1 MGGTAEAK
9 LSSHIGDEA
18 FFIEVFGKNKGGMIM
33 VVVMDLRATE
43 AQIREVKKRLEQLGF
58 KTHLIRGVERIVIGA
73 IGDRK
78 QIMDSGI
85 EIMPGV
91 EKIVPIMKPYKL
103 VSREAKSENTVIKVK
118 EFTIGGSEITVI
130 AGPCAVESRE
140 QLMETARLVREAGA
154 KAIRGGTYKPRT
166 SPYSFQGMEEEGLK
180 LLAEA
185 GRETGLATITEVVDE
200 RSLSLALEYV
210 DLIQIGARNMQNF
223 QLLKAV
229 GRVNKPVVLKR
240 GLSATMEEW
249 LMAAE
254 YIMSEG
260 NYSVILCER
269 GIRTF
274 ETYTRNTL
282 DLSAVPMIKQLSH
295 LPVIVDPSH
304 STGDWRLVG
313 PLSKGAVAVGAD
325 GLLIEVHP
333 DPCKALCDGP
343 QSLTP
348 ENFRQLMEELAPVA
362 QSVGKTLV
370 KERGVV

>member
-1 MGGTAEAK
+1 
-9 LSSHIGDEA
+9 
-18 FFIEVFGKNKGGMIM
+18 M

-43 AQIREVKKRLEQLGF
+43 KQIKDVKKRLEEYGF
-58 KTHLIRGVERIVIGA
+58 KAHLIKGVERIVIGA
-73 IGDRK
+73 IGDHK
-78 QIMDSGI
+78 QITSSGI

-91 EKIVPIMKPYKL
+91 EKIVPIMKPFKL
-103 VSREAKSENTVIKVK
+103 VSRETKAEDTIIKVK
-118 EFTIGGSEITVI
+118 GFTVGGEEISVI

-140 QLMETARLVREAGA
+140 QLLETARLVRAAGA

-166 SPYSFQGMEEEGLK
+166 SPYSFQGMEEQGLE

-185 GRETGLATITEVVDE
+185 GSESGLATITEVIDE
-200 RSLSLALEYV
+200 SSLNLAAEYV
-210 DLIQIGARNMQNF
+210 DIIQIGARNMQNF
-223 QLLKAV
+223 HLLRAV
-229 GRVNKPVVLKR
+229 GRINKPVVLKR

-260 NYSVILCER
+260 NYNVILCER

-282 DLSAVPMIKQLSH
+282 DLSAVPVIKQLSH

-304 STGDWRLVG
+304 ATGEWRLVA
-313 PLSKGAVAVGAD
+313 PLSKGAIAVGAD

-348 ENFRQLMEELAPVA
+348 GNFQQLMEDLLPIAKCVGRKLA
-362 QSVGKTLV
+362 VG
-370 KERGVV
+370 R

>member
-1 MGGTAEAK
+1 
-9 LSSHIGDEA
+9 
-18 FFIEVFGKNKGGMIM
+18 M
-33 VVVMDLRATE
+33 VVVMDLRADE
-43 AQIREVKKRLEQLGF
+43 KQIRDVKKRLEELGF

-73 IGDRK
+73 IGDRT
-78 QIMDSGI
+78 QIMSSGI

-91 EKIVPIMKPYKL
+91 EKIVPIMKPFKL
-103 VSREAKSENTVIKVK
+103 VSREVKAEDTVINVGD
-118 EFTIGGSEITVI
+118 FAIGGREIAVI

-140 QLMETARLVREAGA
+140 QLFQTARLVRDAGA

-166 SPYSFQGMEEEGLK
+166 SPYSFQGMEDEGLE

-185 GRETGLATITEVVDE
+185 GRETGLATITEVIDE
-200 RSLSLALEYV
+200 KSLSRAVDYV
-210 DLIQIGARNMQNF
+210 DILQIGARNMQNF
-223 QLLKAV
+223 NLLRAA
-229 GRVNKPVVLKR
+229 GRLSKPVVLKR

-260 NYSVILCER
+260 NYNVILCER

-282 DLSAVPMIKQLSH
+282 DLSAVPLIKQLSH

-304 STGDWRLVG
+304 ATGDWRLVA
-313 PLSKGAVAVGAD
+313 PLSKGAVAAGAD

-348 ENFRQLMEELAPVA
+348 ENFRILMNEMKPVA
-362 QSVGKTLV
+362 GSVGRSLFN
-370 KERGVV
+370 

>member
-1 MGGTAEAK
+1 
-9 LSSHIGDEA
+9 
-18 FFIEVFGKNKGGMIM
+18 MI
-33 VVVMDLRATE
+33 VVMDLRATE
-43 AQIREVKKRLEQLGF
+43 EQVKEVNRRLEELGF
-58 KTHLIRGVERIVIGA
+58 KTHFIRGVERLVIGA

-78 QIMDSGI
+78 QILDSGI

-91 EKIVPIMKPYKL
+91 EKLVPIMKPFKL
-103 VSREAKSENTVIKVK
+103 VSREVKQENTVIRVK
-118 EFTIGGSEITVI
+118 GFDIGGKEIAVI
-130 AGPCAVESRE
+130 AGPCAVENRK
-140 QLMETARLVREAGA
+140 QLMETAKLVAEAGA

-166 SPYSFQGMEEEGLK
+166 SPYSFQGMEEEGLE

-185 GRETGLATITEVVDE
+185 GEKSGLATISEVIDE
-200 RSLSLALEYV
+200 RSLCQAVNYV
-210 DLIQIGARNMQNF
+210 DIIQIGARNMQNF
-223 QLLKAV
+223 HLLKAAGKV
-229 GRVNKPVVLKR
+229 KKPVVLKR

-260 NYSVILCER
+260 NYNVILCER

-274 ETYTRNTL
+274 ENYTRNTL
-282 DLSAVPMIKQLSH
+282 DLSAVPLIKQLSH

-304 STGDWRLVG
+304 ATGEWRLVP

-333 DPCKALCDGP
+333 DPVKALCDGP

-348 ENFRQLMEELAPVA
+348 ENFKQLMAELKPVA
-362 QSVGKTLV
+362 SSVN
-370 KERGVV
+370 RDI

>member
-1 MGGTAEAK
+1 
-9 LSSHIGDEA
+9 
-18 FFIEVFGKNKGGMIM
+18 MI
-33 VVVMDLRATE
+33 VVMDLRATE
-43 AQIREVKKRLEQLGF
+43 EQVEAVDNRLEELGF
-58 KTHLIRGVERIVIGA
+58 KTHLIRGVERLVIGA

-78 QIMDSGI
+78 QILNSGI

-91 EKIVPIMKPYKL
+91 EKLVPIMKPFKL
-103 VSREAKSENTVIKVK
+103 VGRDVKPEDTVIRVK
-118 EFTIGGSEITVI
+118 DFNIGAKEITVI

-140 QLMETARLVREAGA
+140 QLMETARLVAEAGA
-154 KAIRGGTYKPRT
+154 RAIRGGTYKPRT
-166 SPYSFQGMEEEGLK
+166 SPYSFQGMEEDGLQ

-185 GRETGLATITEVVDE
+185 GRETGLATITEVIDE
-200 RSLSLALEYV
+200 MSLGLAVNYV
-210 DLIQIGARNMQNF
+210 DIIQIGARNMQNF
-223 QLLKAV
+223 QLLKAA
-229 GRVNKPVVLKR
+229 GRISKPVVLKR

-260 NYSVILCER
+260 NYNVILCER

-274 ETYTRNTL
+274 ENYTRNTL
-282 DLSAVPMIKQLSH
+282 DLSAVPLIKQLSH

-304 STGDWRLVG
+304 ATGEWRLVP

-333 DPCKALCDGP
+333 DPVKALCDGP

-348 ENFRQLMEELAPVA
+348 ENFRLLMKDLRPVA
-362 QSVGKTLV
+362 HAVG
-370 KERGVV
+370 RDI

>member
-1 MGGTAEAK
+1 
-9 LSSHIGDEA
+9 
-18 FFIEVFGKNKGGMIM
+18 MI
-33 VVVMDLRATE
+33 VVMDLRATE
-43 AQIREVKKRLEQLGF
+43 EQVEAVDNRLEELGF
-58 KTHLIRGVERIVIGA
+58 KTHLIRGVERLVIGA

-78 QIMDSGI
+78 QILNSGI

-91 EKIVPIMKPYKL
+91 EKLVPIMKPFKL
-103 VSREAKSENTVIKVK
+103 VGRDVKPEDTVIRVK
-118 EFTIGGSEITVI
+118 DFNIGAKEITVI

-140 QLMETARLVREAGA
+140 QLMETAQLVAEAGA
-154 KAIRGGTYKPRT
+154 RAIRGGTYKPRT
-166 SPYSFQGMEEEGLK
+166 SPYSFQGMEEDGLQ

-185 GRETGLATITEVVDE
+185 GRETGLATITEVIDE
-200 RSLSLALEYV
+200 MSLGLAVNYV
-210 DLIQIGARNMQNF
+210 DIIQIGARNMQNF
-223 QLLKAV
+223 QLLKAA
-229 GRVNKPVVLKR
+229 GRISKPVVLKR

-260 NYSVILCER
+260 NYNVILCER

-274 ETYTRNTL
+274 ENYTRNTL
-282 DLSAVPMIKQLSH
+282 DLSAVPLIKQLSH

-304 STGDWRLVG
+304 ATGEWRLVP

-333 DPCKALCDGP
+333 DPVKALCDGP

-348 ENFRQLMEELAPVA
+348 ENFRLLMKDLRPVA
-362 QSVGKTLV
+362 HAVG
-370 KERGVV
+370 RDI

>member
-1 MGGTAEAK
+1 
-9 LSSHIGDEA
+9 
-18 FFIEVFGKNKGGMIM
+18 M

-43 AQIREVKKRLEQLGF
+43 KHIKDVKKRLEQLGF
-58 KTHLIRGVERIVIGA
+58 KTHLIKGVERIVLGA

-78 QIMDSGI
+78 EIISSGI
-85 EIMPGV
+85 EMMPGV
-91 EKIVPIMKPYKL
+91 EKIVPIMKPFKL
-103 VSREAKSENTVIKVK
+103 VSREAKSENTVVQVK
-118 EFTIGGSEITVI
+118 DLSIGGNDITVI

-140 QLMETARLVREAGA
+140 QLLETARLVKAAGA

-166 SPYSFQGMEEEGLK
+166 SPYSFQGLEEEGLE

-185 GRETGLATITEVVDE
+185 GKETRLATITEVVDE
-200 RSLSLALEYV
+200 KSLASAVEYV
-210 DLIQIGARNMQNF
+210 DIIQIGARNMQNF
-223 QLLKAV
+223 HLLRAA
-229 GRVNKPVVLKR
+229 GRINKPVVLKR
-240 GLSATMEEW
+240 GLSATLEEW

-260 NYSVILCER
+260 NYNVILCER

-282 DLSAVPMIKQLSH
+282 DLSAVPLIKRLSH

-304 STGDWRLVG
+304 ATGEWRLVA

-348 ENFRQLMEELAPVA
+348 ENFSQLMKELALVA
-362 QSVGKTLV
+362 SSVGRTLNL
-370 KERGVV
+370 GGQNL

>member
-1 MGGTAEAK
+1 
-9 LSSHIGDEA
+9 
-18 FFIEVFGKNKGGMIM
+18 M

-43 AQIREVKKRLEQLGF
+43 KQIEEVKKRLEELGF
-58 KTHLIRGVERIVIGA
+58 VTHPIIGVERIVIGA

-78 QIMDSGI
+78 QILSSGI
-85 EIMPGV
+85 EVMPGV
-91 EKIVPIMKPYKL
+91 EKIVPIMKPFKL
-103 VSREAKSENTVIKVK
+103 VSREAKPENTVIKVK
-118 EFTIGGSEITVI
+118 NFSVGGEDFGVI

-140 QLMETARLVREAGA
+140 QLLETARIVSQAGA

-166 SPYSFQGMEEEGLK
+166 SPYSFQGMEEEGLR

-185 GRETGLATITEVVDE
+185 GNETGLATVTEIIDE
-200 RSLSLALEYV
+200 NSLSIAIQYV
-210 DLIQIGARNMQNF
+210 DIIQVGARNMQNF
-223 QLLKAV
+223 HLLRSV
-229 GRVNKPVVLKR
+229 GRTKKPVILKR

-260 NYSVILCER
+260 NYNVILCER

-282 DLSAVPMIKQLSH
+282 DLSAVPLIKNLSH

-304 STGDWRLVG
+304 ATGEWRLVE
-313 PLSKGAVAVGAD
+313 PLSKAAIAAGAD

-333 DPCKALCDGP
+333 DPVKALCDGP

-348 ENFRQLMEELAPVA
+348 DNFTHLMKE
-362 QSVGKTLV
+362 LV
-370 KERGVV
+370 KLSNCLGRKVC